1 MLVRFHAIRPGE
13 FPARTKGR
21 RGSTFSVSWSQALG
35 QLENELVHLG
45 AKNIVIQVALNE
57 DDIRLDGWPK
67 AGARPSH
74 PGVIVSF
81 QSKHGSLRY
90 FCDEYDE
97 GQRYGKRNLVGYQAN
112 LRAIGLGLAA
122 LRAVDRYGFTKRGEQ
137 YTGFKALGTG
147 DGLATRQ
154 EAEVILRKMVM
165 SVPCIDRGCLIEGE
179 HRIRPRKHL
188 GHPRDVA
195 HAAEL
200 ALWLAHPD
208 HGGSTEQFEQVQRAR
223 RVLGANP

>member
-21 RGSTFSVSWSQALG
+21 RRSTFSVSWSQALG

-45 AKNIVIQVALNE
+45 AKDIVIQLALNE
-57 DDIRLDGWPK
+57 DEIRLDGWPK
-67 AGARPSH
+67 AGVRPSH

-81 QSKHGSLRY
+81 QSKFGSLRY
-90 FCDEYDE
+90 FCDEYDDDL
-97 GQRYGKRNLVGYQAN
+97 YGKRNLVGYQAN

-137 YTGFKALGTG
+137 YTGFKALGAG

-154 EAEVILRKMVM
+154 EAGVMLREMVM
-165 SVPCIDRGCLIEGE
+165 GAPCIDRGCLIDRE
-179 HRIRPRKHL
+179 HM
-188 GHPRDVA
+188 GHPWDVA